1 MKTITL
7 ENGVKIIVANDNI
20 AHIFIKHFN
29 QMPISVKIS
38 DTTASDIEKANHN
51 NAPNL
56 ISDFNRSSY

>member
-7 ENGVKIIVANDNI
+7 ENSIKLIVANNNI

-29 QMPISVKIS
+29 QMSISAKIS
-38 DTTASDIEKANHN
+38 DTTSSDIEKANHS

-56 ISDFNRSSY
+56 ISDFNHLSY

>member
-7 ENGVKIIVANDNI
+7 ENGIKLIVANDNI

-29 QMPISVKIS
+29 QMPISVKSS
-38 DTTASDIEKANHN
+38 DTTASDIEKANHS

-56 ISDFNRSSY
+56 ISDFNRLPY